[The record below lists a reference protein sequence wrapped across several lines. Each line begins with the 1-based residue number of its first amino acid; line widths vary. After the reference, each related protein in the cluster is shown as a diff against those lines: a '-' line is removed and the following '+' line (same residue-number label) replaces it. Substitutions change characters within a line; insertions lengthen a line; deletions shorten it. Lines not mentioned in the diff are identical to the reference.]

1 MGGIGGYAVGDTSAE
16 VFGIGNPINYAI
28 FITVILGVSIVLLLV
43 AF

>member
-16 VFGIGNPINYAI
+16 VFGLATPINYAI
-28 FITVILGVSIVLLLV
+28 FITVLLGISILLLLV